1 MAENTT
7 TRLQRIQEL
16 KEQLYNTQGEVIK
29 TMEGYPVDD
38 PNIMPKRQLWREQ
51 IATLEGMTD
60 AEYEDYTEPE
70 VETYVKDVPS
80 ADDIVSQLKELAQA
94 QVADLSDDEAKKVPA
109 LFHLW
114 TDHKQ
119 GDSIAAGVR
128 EWYKGSLYKCITP
141 HNWQSDWAPDVATSL
156 WANVSAGI
164 AGQDPG
170 LLEMARVFGL
180 SRARILRRVTL
191 PSVLPHLE
199 QVAGSVQVAG
209 SMSCRRQQPQSS
221 SASSRTANRQTI
233 LFI

>member
-1 MAENTT
+1 MSEERIS
-7 TRLQRIQEL
+7 RLQRIQEL
-16 KEQLYNTQGEVIK
+16 EEQLYNTQGEVIK

-38 PNIMPKRQLWREQ
+38 PDILAKRQLWREQ

-60 AEYEDYTEPE
+60 AEYEDYVEPE

-94 QVADLSDDEAKKVPA
+94 QVEALTDDEAKKVPA

-128 EWYKGSLYKCITP
+128 EWYKESLYKCITP

-156 WANVSAGI
+156 WANVSEEAQEADG
-164 AGQDPG
+164 
-170 LLEMARVFGL
+170 
-180 SRARILRRVTL
+180 SREHPYAWEQGMT
-191 PSVLPHLE
+191 SYNGKYYTEEGVLYLCIRDSGNPLYFPISSLIGTYF
-199 QVAGSVQVAG
+199 QVAE
-209 SMSCRRQQPQSS
+209 
-221 SASSRTANRQTI
+221 
-233 LFI
+233 

>member
-1 MAENTT
+1 MAEERTS
-7 TRLQRIQEL
+7 RLQRIQEL
-16 KEQLYNTQGEVIK
+16 KEQLYNTQAEVIK

-38 PNIMPKRQLWREQ
+38 PDIMAKRQMWREL

-94 QVADLSDDEAKKVPA
+94 QVAELTDDEAKKVPA

-114 TDHKQ
+114 TDHNQ

-156 WANVSAGI
+156 WANVSEESQEADGSREHPFAWESGMTSYNGKYYTEEGI
-164 AGQDPG
+164 LYLCIRDSGNP
-170 LLEMARVFGL
+170 LYFP
-180 SRARILRRVTL
+180 I
-191 PSVLPHLE
+191 
-199 QVAGSVQVAG
+199 
-209 SMSCRRQQPQSS
+209 SS
-221 SASSRTANRQTI
+221 LIGTYFQIAE
-233 LFI
+233 

>member
-1 MAENTT
+1 MANTIG
-7 TRLQRIQEL
+7 RLQRIQEL

-38 PNIMPKRQLWREQ
+38 PDIMPKRQLWREQ

-70 VETYVKDVPS
+70 PTEYVKDVPS

-94 QVADLSDDEAKKVPA
+94 QVSELSDDEAKKVPA

-156 WANVSAGI
+156 WANVSEESQEADGSREHPFAWTSGMTSYEGKFYTEEGI
-164 AGQDPG
+164 LYLCTRDSGNPLYFPISSLIG
-170 LLEMARVFGL
+170 TYF
-180 SRARILRRVTL
+180 
-191 PSVLPHLE
+191 
-199 QVAGSVQVAG
+199 QVAE
-209 SMSCRRQQPQSS
+209 
-221 SASSRTANRQTI
+221 
-233 LFI
+233 